1 MLKALRKWIKD
12 PGSSLSNHQSWADIF
27 IVQMITNRKVPM
39 LKFFMKFVLI
49 YVPVIGI
56 CWWALDMPF
65 LKRYSKDQLERNPSL
80 RGKDFASMKRS
91 LKSIVSIQSLF
102 LVLPKVPD
110 SLQQKYKDQN
120 SPSIICLNPKKEDWL
135 PQYQQCQDSIRL
147 LTSQLFTN
155 QKKKLLGF
163 LERNMNNARIFVQ
176 SLDIP
181 DKFKISQLHENDGLR
196 KEFKDWL
203 NEIWHKKD
211 KLINENKF

>member
-1 MLKALRKWIKD
+1 MDKRSWYL
-12 PGSSLSNHQSWADIF
+12 SLSNHQSWADIF

-65 LKRYSKDQLERNPSL
+65 LKRYSKDQLERNPFL

-91 LKSIVSIQSLF
+91 FKKYSLYPISVF
-102 LVLPKVPD
+102 
-110 SLQQKYKDQN
+110 SFAEGTRFTEQKHKDQN
-120 SPSIICLNPKKEDWL
+120 SPYNNLLKPKEGGLSAAISTMPRLDKIIDFTIIYESKKRSFWD
-135 PQYQQCQDSIRL
+135 
-147 LTSQLFTN
+147 
-155 QKKKLLGF
+155 F
-163 LERNMNNARIFVQ
+163 LRGNMNNARILVR

-181 DKFKISQLHENDGLR
+181 DKFKNDQLHENDGLR
-196 KEFKDWL
+196 KEFKEWL

-211 KLINENKF
+211 KLINENIF

>member
-1 MLKALRKWIKD
+1 
-12 PGSSLSNHQSWADIF
+12 
-27 IVQMITNRKVPM
+27 MITNRKVPM

-65 LKRYSKDQLERNPSL
+65 LKRYTKNQLERNPSL
-80 RGKDFASMKRS
+80 RGKDFESMKRS
-91 LKSIVSIQSLF
+91 FKKYSLYPISVF
-102 LVLPKVPD
+102 
-110 SLQQKYKDQN
+110 SFTEGTRFTEQKHKDQN
-120 SPSIICLNPKKEDWL
+120 SPFNNLLKPKEGGLAAAISTMPRLDKIIDFTIIYESKK
-135 PQYQQCQDSIRL
+135 R
-147 LTSQLFTN
+147 
-155 QKKKLLGF
+155 GF
-163 LERNMNNARIFVQ
+163 WDFLKGNMNNARIFVQ

-181 DKFKISQLHENDGLR
+181 DKFKNDQLHENDGLR